1 MKNVFK
7 YLIIILLFIPI
18 FVLADGASPSFAPYN
33 AYVSDKDGA
42 SLYDYDSDKDAYVRT
57 KHFLEYNHQI
67 KIEDED
73 VISKDLVYGY
83 IEYNDEYYYINLN
96 KISPL
101 KEEYTVA
108 DLKKEYEIDPRD
120 TNEEYREE
128 MLEVRNVLI
137 MSDNVVLRKGPSI
150 KYDEKEEKLQKDQ
163 VISKKAEVG
172 SWIYVENETVSG
184 WINKDNYIIM
194 NSIDETV
201 WLLEDTPVYDNVI
214 ISEAKLLDVKIP
226 KNEKFNNVYF
236 YEYDVEI
243 DEETEEYYN
252 VYRLEYEGKVYY
264 IDTDKTIYAENDS
277 AKVIT
282 YKETDCYD
290 EVNGNVIK
298 KVPQN
303 TKAEKK
309 YYSINTKDNWTYVDF
324 GEDSYWIKTTDIGRY
339 FESPIKIVEDIEDVK
354 NSITF
359 PVNTEFDKYYYA
371 FSEELY
377 YVEYKGKNYWF
388 NGENLTADFIDEDY
402 GEYTTSGET
411 YLYDKPNGEKTGVSI
426 PNDTDVIIKYAY
438 YADGDGKSISWY
450 YLDSKK
456 YKGWI
461 SDEEND
467 MTEFQESLP
476 KEDNTTVEDIKPITP
491 TEPEVVVA
499 NKSLSKKEM
508 IIICSLS
515 AVILAL
521 VIYVVILLVNK
532 KKKEK
537 AQTTETE
544 SVVTT
549 EPSTELVENKQEDNN
564 A

>member
-1 MKNVFK
+1 MKKLIK
-7 YLIIILLFIPI
+7 YLLVLVLCIPFIV
-18 FVLADGASPSFAPYN
+18 FADGAAPSFAPYN

-42 SLYDYDSDKDAYVRT
+42 SLYDYDYDKDVYVRT

-67 KIEDED
+67 KIEDEEE
-73 VISKDLVYGY
+73 VSKDLVYGY

-108 DLKKEYEIDPRD
+108 DLKKEYEIDPRE

-172 SWIYVENETVSG
+172 SWIFVENETVSG

-201 WLLEDTPVYDNVI
+201 WLLEDTPVYDNVL
-214 ISEAKLLDVKIP
+214 ISKAKELDIKLP
-226 KNEKFNNVYF
+226 KNEKFNNVYH
-236 YEYDVEI
+236 YDYNIEI
-243 DEETEEYYN
+243 DEETDEYYD
-252 VYRLEYEGKVYY
+252 VYRLEYEGKAYY
-264 IDTDKTIYAENDS
+264 IDTDKAIYAENDS
-277 AKVIT
+277 DKVIT
-282 YKETDCYD
+282 HKETDCYD
-290 EVNGNVIK
+290 EINGNVIK

-303 TKAEKK
+303 TKAEEK
-309 YYSINTKDNWTYVDF
+309 YYAINAKENWIYVDF
-324 GEDSYWIKTTDIGRY
+324 GEDSYWVRTTNIGRY
-339 FESPIKIVEDIEDVK
+339 FESPVKIVEDIDDVK

-359 PVNTEFDKYYYA
+359 PANTEFDKYYYA
-371 FSEELY
+371 SSEELY

-388 NGENLTADFIDEDY
+388 NGENLTADSIDEDY

-426 PNDTDVIIKYAY
+426 PNDTDVTITYEY
-438 YADGDGKSISWY
+438 YTYGEGESISWY
-450 YLDSKK
+450 YINSKN

-476 KEDNTTVEDIKPITP
+476 KPEENTTTEDIRPITT

-521 VIYVVILLVNK
+521 LIYVIILLVNK

-537 AQTTETE
+537 EQTTEPNTE
-544 SVVTT
+544 V
-549 EPSTELVENKQEDNN
+549 VENKQEDNN